1 MIVNHS
7 GTHSNRKWSRC
18 RSRRW
23 KIWWVLWL
31 HLLQY
36 IRISLIFSW
45 CLAVFRIF
53 YSKLLL
59 HRTCFYSPFR
69 PFEQGPFLRAS
80 NAERSYKE
88 TLDYYCNDAK
98 TRRCK
103 LALSKMQLLINVLKR
118 LSIMLPIRNFLYR
131 LKVIMIYKTVS
142 L

>member
-1 MIVNHS
+1 MEQMQEQTLENLMSFVIASPAIYKNIINIFLVL
-7 GTHSNRKWSRC
+7 SR
-18 RSRRW
+18 
-23 KIWWVLWL
+23 LT
-31 HLLQY
+31 
-36 IRISLIFSW
+36 
-45 CLAVFRIF
+45 
-53 YSKLLL
+53 SKLLQ

-98 TRRCK
+98 TRKCK
-103 LALSKMQLLINVLKR
+103 LALSKMQLLINVLKG
-118 LSIMLPIRNFLYR
+118 LSIMLPIRNFLYG

>member
-1 MIVNHS
+1 MQEQTLENLMSFVIASPAIYKNIINIFLVL
-7 GTHSNRKWSRC
+7 NR
-18 RSRRW
+18 
-23 KIWWVLWL
+23 LT
-31 HLLQY
+31 
-36 IRISLIFSW
+36 
-45 CLAVFRIF
+45 
-53 YSKLLL
+53 SKLLL

-98 TRRCK
+98 TRKCK
-103 LALSKMQLLINVLKR
+103 LALSKMQLLINVLKG
-118 LSIMLPIRNFLYR
+118 LSIMLPIRNFFYR

>member
-1 MIVNHS
+1 MQEQTLENLMSFVIASPAICKNIIDIFLVL
-7 GTHSNRKWSRC
+7 SR
-18 RSRRW
+18 
-23 KIWWVLWL
+23 LT
-31 HLLQY
+31 
-36 IRISLIFSW
+36 
-45 CLAVFRIF
+45 
-53 YSKLLL
+53 SKLLL

-80 NAERSYKE
+80 NAERWYKE

-118 LSIMLPIRNFLYR
+118 LSIMLPIRNFFYR
-131 LKVIMIYKTVS
+131 LKVIMIYKTIS

>member
-1 MIVNHS
+1 MSFVIASPAIYKNII
-7 GTHSNRKWSRC
+7 N
-18 RSRRW
+18 
-23 KIWWVLWL
+23 IFLVLGRL
-31 HLLQY
+31 T
-36 IRISLIFSW
+36 
-45 CLAVFRIF
+45 
-53 YSKLLL
+53 SKLLP

-98 TRRCK
+98 TRKCK
-103 LALSKMQLLINVLKR
+103 LALSKMQLLINVLKG
-118 LSIMLPIRNFLYR
+118 LSIMLPIRNFFYR